1 MFGSLV
7 IVLPFTH
14 KGGNL
19 LLRHRGR
26 EFDFDGSALLQDS
39 SVPSVAYAAFFGDV
53 EHEVLPVESGN
64 RVTVTYNIY
73 FDKDRRPP
81 VPIIQ
86 SFIDGQLEHPFKT
99 ALRTFLED
107 ESARRLHPFLGF
119 GLNHAYPVE
128 SAIAKEGDLNLKG
141 SDAILIHI
149 LNELNVKFQFY
160 LLYCEKIDNDKCPFR
175 VLSQQ
180 IVEGDEN
187 RDGELFYDLAEDSFL
202 VWHRDEPS
210 QDSRCYS
217 TWYDMYDSDRDLF
230 KTRTVNWI
238 TEPTDESLD
247 RSMILAYGNEHS
259 IGYMYHHL
267 CVVADL
273 GLPTVVPT

>member
-26 EFDFDGSALLQDS
+26 EFNFDGSALLQDS

-119 GLNHAYPVE
+119 GLNHAYPVQ
-128 SAIAKEGDLNLKG
+128 SAIAEPGDLKLKG